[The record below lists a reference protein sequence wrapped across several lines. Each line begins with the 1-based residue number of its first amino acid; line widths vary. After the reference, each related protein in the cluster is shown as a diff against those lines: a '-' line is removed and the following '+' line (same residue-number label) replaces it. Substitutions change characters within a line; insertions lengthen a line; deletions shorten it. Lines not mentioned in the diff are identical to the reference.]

1 MNEISY
7 KKVIFVN
14 ENMLNNIDVISKY
27 MTALLSENRIERDN
41 SELYIDLLYNVLDSK
56 ELYTLLTVGL
66 NSSFNIL
73 MLNNKLT
80 GMRISYND
88 FVKENYFLKESS
100 ERILRENVLL
110 ANIQRGA
117 EDEENNCLKEIEN
130 FKRYDTLNSTNLIT
144 KDKVKVKNGI
154 IYVAVSDELMK
165 YLTCLDE
172 IDYNNTTSLNDL
184 DTYINGLFIDI
195 LVIANQITMNYN
207 TSTTH
212 VELKSLFNSYLKMK
226 LK

>member
-1 MNEISY
+1 MERIDY

-14 ENMLNNIDVISKY
+14 ENTLNNIDVVSKY
-27 MTALLSENRIERDN
+27 MTSLLSKNKIERDN
-41 SELYIDLLYNVLDSK
+41 SEIYIDLLYNVLNSD
-56 ELYTLLTVGL
+56 ELYKLLTIGL
-66 NSSFNIL
+66 KTSFNIL
-73 MLNNKLT
+73 LLNNKLT
-80 GMRISYND
+80 GMKMSSND
-88 FVKENYFLKESS
+88 FVKENYYLYESSDRILKENK
-100 ERILRENVLL
+100 ILENLQIGV
-110 ANIQRGA
+110 A
-117 EDEENNCLKEIEN
+117 DEENICLKEIEN

-154 IYVAVSDELMK
+154 IYVAVSDGFMK

-184 DTYINGLFIDI
+184 DIYTNGLFMDI
-195 LVIANQITMNYN
+195 IVTANQITMDYN

-212 VELKSLFNSYLKMK
+212 IGLKSLFNSYLKMK